1 MPRKVISLF
10 AALVLV
16 FALCSPDTGV
26 RAETQQEITVSV
38 AISLRNAFQE
48 LSALFQ
54 KKHPDIKVFCNFGA
68 SGDLAKQIAGGA
80 PVDLFCSAA
89 QKDMDELE
97 KAGCLLKETRVNCA
111 KNSLVL
117 IVPAASDLKLRT
129 VADLKNPDVKKIAIG
144 NPKTVPAGRYAHEV
158 FSRAGILDAIQDR
171 LILAENVRQV
181 LDYTVRGEVDA
192 GMVYKTDAL
201 LQPQGVRIIHEAPE
215 SSHAPIIYP
224 MAVVRATKNATA
236 ARRFLHF
243 SLSQEARSVFEK
255 FGFKPVP

>member
-1 MPRKVISLF
+1 MPRKVITLF
-10 AALVLV
+10 ASLVLV
-16 FALCSPDTGV
+16 VALCSPDTRV

-54 KKHPDIKVFCNFGA
+54 KKHPDIKVSCNFGA

-97 KAGCLLKETRVNCA
+97 KAGCLLKETRVNCV

-117 IVPAASDLKLRT
+117 IVPAASDLRLRT
-129 VADLKNPDVKKIAIG
+129 VADLKNPAVKKIAIG

-158 FSRAGILDAIQDR
+158 FSRAGILEAIQDR
-171 LILAENVRQV
+171 LIFAENVRQV

-201 LQPQGVRIIHEAPE
+201 LQPQGVRIIQEAPE
-215 SSHAPIIYP
+215 ASHAPIIYP

-236 ARRFLHF
+236 ARRFLDF
-243 SLSQEARSVFEK
+243 TLSQEARSVFEK
-255 FGFKPVP
+255 LGFKPVP